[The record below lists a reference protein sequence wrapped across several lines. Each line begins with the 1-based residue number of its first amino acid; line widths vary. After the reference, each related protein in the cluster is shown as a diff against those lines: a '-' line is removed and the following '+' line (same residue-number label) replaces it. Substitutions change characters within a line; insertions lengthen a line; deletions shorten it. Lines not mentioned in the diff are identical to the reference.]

1 MTHDHIIDL
10 FMQNAAAADAEPM
23 RVKSEDLFTF
33 LLAHL
38 LESEGPI
45 YCPRITEIEK
55 QLTLPA
61 DRLVEDY
68 ALASVCVKEVFG
80 GIAETGSLVS
90 LSSRGKPVQAG
101 LLPPHHI
108 ALLAAKNIHKSLDG
122 FFSLWGSGLP
132 TNLTLETGP
141 SRTADIEL
149 TLTVGVHG
157 PERLTIIVF

>member
-23 RVKSEDLFTF
+23 RVKSADQFTF

-38 LESEGPI
+38 LESGGPI
-45 YCPRITEIEK
+45 YCPQVTDIEK
-55 QLTLPA
+55 QIALPA

-68 ALASVCVKEVFG
+68 VLASVCVEEAFS
-80 GIAETGSLVS
+80 GIAETGSLVY

-108 ALLAAKNIHKSLDG
+108 ALVAVENIHESLDD
-122 FFSLWGSGLP
+122 FFSLWGSALP

-149 TLTVGVHG
+149 TLTIGIHG
-157 PERLTIIVF
+157 PERLTIIVV